1 MNILYIGSSADWH
14 VELWVKYFAS
24 KHNVF
29 LLSEKE
35 DYLKDQDY
43 DNVTIIK
50 STGLIGYILNSL
62 KIKSHKLYQL
72 NKLISAR
79 YYAYKANKIISRYS
93 INIVH
98 AHSLYYGYIA
108 SFIRGNIQ
116 IIFTPMG
123 SDIIINAQ
131 SNIIYKYMA
140 RKSFLRANVL
150 TGDSILLQKK
160 GLNVGANIKNN
171 FIIQNGV
178 DTSIFFPK
186 VNDLKTKYGVNSN
199 ETLIFSPRGLTP
211 IYNIDIIIKSIHNL
225 IKKNYK
231 IKIMISHPFGD
242 EYSRKIKEIITHY
255 CIEDNV
261 IWLGRLNY
269 HQMAQHYNA
278 ADIVVSLPSS
288 DSSPKSVYEA
298 MFCRKPVV
306 VTDLDWSYELL
317 SKKETILRVPV
328 RDVGRTSHAISKLID
343 DEEFRNKISDTGC
356 NEAKKYFSYKD
367 NMKKMESIML
377 DCVHLVKSEIS
388 S

>member
-140 RKSFLRANVL
+140 RKSFLRANVV